1 MSIIKHDKL
10 FAMISRNAIED
21 IQDWRA
27 LAVYVALVRF
37 ADFKKGADYVTGAWP
52 SDKTIGKT
60 LNMAV
65 STVKK
70 GRREVKG
77 ARLAR
82 MGNARQEWQIK
93 SV

>member
-1 MSIIKHDKL
+1 MTFKNENL

-27 LAVYVALVRF
+27 LAVYVGLMKF
-37 ADFKKGADYVTGAWP
+37 ADFKTRADYVTGAWP
-52 SDKTIGKT
+52 TDRT
-60 LNMAV
+60 LGEMLHMAV

-70 GRREVKG
+70 GRREVKR

-82 MGNARQEWQIK
+82 MGNTRQERQIK